1 VTSMENQRPDVPV
14 EELRAAAGD
23 APAAHGAIGEFHAE
37 YSADSPDPERLQ
49 AHARRLQGFSEI
61 AGPFERWWL
70 SPNVQAFVSELN
82 ATGI

>member
-1 VTSMENQRPDVPV
+1 MENQRPDVPV

-23 APAAHGAIGEFHAE
+23 APAAHGAIGDFHAE
-37 YSADSPDPERLQ
+37 YSADAPDPARLREHAERIG
-49 AHARRLQGFSEI
+49 GFAEV

-70 SPNVQAFVSELN
+70 SPRVQAFVSELN

>member
-1 VTSMENQRPDVPV
+1 MENQRPDVPV

-23 APAAHGAIGEFHAE
+23 APEAHGAIGDFASEFAADAPDAQRLHAHAE
-37 YSADSPDPERLQ
+37 RV
-49 AHARRLQGFSEI
+49 RGFSEV

-70 SPNVQAFVSELN
+70 SPGVQAFVAELN